1 MLSIVKWDV
10 VWEWNV
16 IVCAISHVGRAR
28 LQVDRHDHA
37 GVTEVR
43 WDIVAPA
50 CSLHGNDIGAEGAQ
64 HVVRA
69 LENNQVLTTL

>member
-1 MLSIVKWDV
+1 MLSS
-10 VWEWNV
+10 E
-16 IVCAISHVGRAR
+16 VGCGVGVERDSLCDQRCGER
-28 LQVDRHDHA
+28 LQIDRHDHA

-50 CSLHGNDIGAEGAQ
+50 CSLQDNDIGAEGAQ